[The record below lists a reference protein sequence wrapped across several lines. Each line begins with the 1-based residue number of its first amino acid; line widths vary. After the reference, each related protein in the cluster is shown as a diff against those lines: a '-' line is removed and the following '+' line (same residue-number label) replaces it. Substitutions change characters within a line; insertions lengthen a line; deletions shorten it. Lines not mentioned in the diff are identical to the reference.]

1 MNLRF
6 HLLTINLDYIYINL
20 TVTISAATIVVLI
33 DILQV
38 KYLRKKDIN

>member
-20 TVTISAATIVVLI
+20 TVIISAATIISI

>member
-1 MNLRF
+1 MMNLRF

-20 TVTISAATIVVLI
+20 TVTISVATIVSI